1 MKRDLTKIILV
12 IGFLLL
18 ATSPGLAGQPNIVLS
33 RALHFPAPDGSSVLL
48 SPGKY
53 FIEQT
58 GSTELRLMPEGAQP
72 GSGKIIHAQ
81 ALTHEQ
87 YELFSPMALTR
98 PQKNDE
104 YLIELLMPGGIRL
117 EAKGSTQAPI
127 TTTQPVSAPEPSHFP
142 TIVSA
147 PPPIASEPSAPI
159 PHIPLQG
166 QEEER
171 VPPHLISPTPVTTMP
186 APSLPYQQP
195 SLSSSGKRLI
205 VDNQETGKD
214 PIFLSV
220 LSPDHIGLTI
230 FEQPALFWFIANPT
244 DHPVDVMITDEN
256 NTHMLLDVRILPP
269 IRPGIHKVELKDYGI
284 KLQPNTTYQWKIML
298 QGATQGESLV
308 TSGWIMR
315 INPPSNLV
323 TIPDQP
329 TMQTA
334 PLEQLVEAGL
344 WYDAFWALSERIQ
357 SDSLNGP
364 YLEQRASLLEQ
375 VGLLPPAEL
384 DRSRRPSP

>member
-1 MKRDLTKIILV
+1 MKRDLAKIILGF
-12 IGFLLL
+12 GFLLL
-18 ATSPGLAGQPNIVLS
+18 VTSPCLATQPNIVLS

-53 FIEQT
+53 FIEQS

-72 GSGKIIHAQ
+72 GSGQVIHAQ

-117 EAKGSTQAPI
+117 EARGSTQPPI
-127 TTTQPVSAPEPSHFP
+127 PPTLPVSASELSPSPKIAPLPTPIVPEPPITASPLPIQETEHASLP
-142 TIVSA
+142 VA
-147 PPPIASEPSAPI
+147 P
-159 PHIPLQG
+159 
-166 QEEER
+166 
-171 VPPHLISPTPVTTMP
+171 PTPVITST
-186 APSLPYQQP
+186 PSLPYQAP
-195 SLSSSGKRLI
+195 SLSSQGKRII
-205 VDNQETGKD
+205 VDRQEMGQE
-214 PIFLSV
+214 PIFLAV

-230 FEQPALFWFIANPT
+230 FEQPALFWFIGTPT

-256 NTHMLLDVRILPP
+256 NTQLLLDVRMLPP

-298 QGATQGESLV
+298 QGVTQGESLV

-315 INPPSNLV
+315 VNPPSHLI

-357 SDSLNGP
+357 SDGLNGP
-364 YLEQRASLLEQ
+364 YLNQRASLLEQ

-384 DRSRRPSP
+384 DRSHKLSP